1 MKLSFGS
8 SAVLGIG
15 AILLPI
21 AQAQQVN
28 EGPVTRAALAATPVT
43 TTGGTIGRLPVFT
56 GSATLGDSLVFQN
69 ASGIGIGA
77 APAAAFDVTGASIF
91 RGPVTFIA
99 PRLATATAGVNSS
112 ALQLSA
118 SVFDLNSGKA
128 TSPYFEFL
136 AEPTNNNTNHSG
148 ANLHLLYNPGFGGP
162 RESGLT
168 FNANGTINFAPA
180 QKFPIAAGPA
190 GPAGPQGPAGPAG
203 ATGPVGPAGPG
214 GTLTLPYSGVGAA
227 PPEDSNN
234 ALFIITNTTGGGT
247 GIIGRG
253 GPAPTNPI
261 DYGGT
266 GVIGI
271 GGDGETAGYGVYGY
285 GGQGNT
291 GGFGVVGIAGG
302 AEFSAGGYFKGNE
315 SSVAGK
321 FAGDVEVDGNLTKAS
336 GSFKIDDPI
345 DPSNKYLYHSFVESP
360 DMKNIYDGNVTTDGR
375 GDAVVTMPAY
385 FEALNRDFRYQLTV
399 VGQFAQAIVATKIA
413 NGSFLIKTDKPN
425 VEVSWQVTGIRQDAW
440 ANAHRTPNEVDKP
453 EKDKGHY
460 LHPELFG
467 KSEDARIAP
476 QGALLLKSKQNV
488 RR

>member
-1 MKLSFGS
+1 MKLSLRS
-8 SAVLGIG
+8 YAVLGFT

-21 AQAQQVN
+21 AGAQQVS
-28 EGPVTRAALAATPVT
+28 EAAVTRAAQVATPVT

-56 GSATLGDSLVFQN
+56 GATTLGDSLLFQN

-77 APAAAFDVTGASIF
+77 APAAAFDVTGASVF
-91 RGPVTFIA
+91 RGPVTFVA
-99 PRLATATAGVNSS
+99 PRLATASAGVNSS

-118 SVFDLNSGKA
+118 SVFDSNSGKA

-203 ATGPVGPAGPG
+203 ATGPAGPAGPG
-214 GTLTLPYSGVGAA
+214 GTLTLPYSGVGAS
-227 PPEDSNN
+227 PSQP
-234 ALFIITNTTGGGT
+234 LFTVTDTTPGGT
-247 GIIGRG
+247 AIVGQG
-253 GPAPTNPI
+253 GPAPENPP
-261 DYGGT
+261 DLGGV

-271 GGDGETAGYGVYGY
+271 GGGGETSGNGVVGY
-285 GGQGNT
+285 GGQGET